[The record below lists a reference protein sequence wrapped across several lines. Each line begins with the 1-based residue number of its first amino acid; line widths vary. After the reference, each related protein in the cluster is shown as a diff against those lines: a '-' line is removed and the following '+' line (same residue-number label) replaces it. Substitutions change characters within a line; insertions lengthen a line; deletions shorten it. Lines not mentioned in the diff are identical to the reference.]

1 MGRAGAHTGIALG
14 PLMFDTRGAVAW
26 VEASARLVRENADRL
41 TELDTAIGD
50 GDHGRNLTR
59 GFAAA
64 TEKIGDAATPRK
76 VLTAA
81 GSALVS
87 SVGGASGP
95 LYGTFLRRTA
105 KALPDDP
112 SVGGDALAD
121 ALDAG
126 LAGVREL
133 GGAADGDKTMVDAL
147 GPAIAALRE
156 ALGAGT
162 ELPAAVARAAAA
174 AEEAA
179 KATIPLVARK
189 GRASYLGERSAGHE
203 DPGAASS
210 ALLFAA
216 LAEAAGAPS

>member
-1 MGRAGAHTGIALG
+1 
-14 PLMFDTRGAVAW
+14 MFDTRQAVAW
-26 VEASARLVRENADRL
+26 IEASARLVRDDADRL

-64 TEKIGDAATPRK
+64 TEKIGDAATPRT

-105 KALPDDP
+105 KALPDEP
-112 SVGGDALAD
+112 SVGGAELAEALA
-121 ALDAG
+121 AG
-126 LAGVREL
+126 VAGVREL

-147 GPAIAALRE
+147 DPAVTALRD
-156 ALGAGT
+156 AIGDGAD
-162 ELPAAVARAAAA
+162 LPAAVARAAKA
-174 AEEAA
+174 AEEGAR
-179 KATIPLVARK
+179 ATIPLVARK

-210 ALLFAA
+210 VLLFAA

>member
-1 MGRAGAHTGIALG
+1 MAHASEEEADAG
-14 PLMFDTRGAVAW
+14 FDTRRAAAW
-26 VEASARLVRENADRL
+26 IETSARLVRDAAERL

-64 TEKIGDAATPRK
+64 AEGIGDAATPRK
-76 VLTAA
+76 VLTGA
-81 GSALVS
+81 GTALVS

-105 KALPDDP
+105 KALPDAP
-112 SVGGDALAD
+112 SVGGAELAAALA
-121 ALDAG
+121 AG
-126 LAGVREL
+126 VDGVREL

-147 GPAIAALRE
+147 APAVAALRD
-156 ALGAGT
+156 ALDDGAD
-162 ELPAAVARAAAA
+162 LPAAVARGA
-174 AEEAA
+174 EAA
-179 KATIPLVARK
+179 QAGAEATIPLVARK

-210 ALLFAA
+210 ALLWAA
-216 LAEAAGAPS
+216 LAEVAGAPS